1 MSLKLLSAALLAGA
15 STFALLPGAA
25 AADGHVPASC
35 NRANNNIDKL
45 LDCVTVDGVRRH
57 QAAFQAAADAN
68 GGTRASGFEGYDESV
83 DYVVAQLEAAGYTPT
98 IQPFDYVIFI
108 ELAAATLSQ
117 TAPDVIDY
125 EYQTDFFTMSYSGST
140 GGLPVTA
147 PVTAVDLDLGVG
159 NASSSGCEA
168 DDFIGFPAGN
178 IALMQRGACTFAQ
191 KANNAEAAGAVGA
204 IIFNQG
210 NAEDGSRDVLF
221 GGTLSSD
228 FTADIPV
235 VSMTY
240 TLGAALSEVEGLELS
255 IGTST
260 LRTPFTTVNVLAE
273 SKWGDENNIVM
284 VGAHLD
290 SVTAGPG
297 IQDNGSGSAAILETA
312 IQLANTPTKNKLRF
326 AWWGAE
332 ESGLIGSTFY
342 VNDLINKFFDEGSEE
357 IFDIALYLNF
367 DMIGSPNHVFKIYD
381 GDDSDGVGAGPGPDG
396 SAAIEAF
403 FERFYDAEGQPYK
416 GTDFSGRSDYGPFID
431 LAGIPAGGLFTG
443 AEEIKTAE
451 EAAIWGGTAGA
462 QLDPCYHLA
471 CDTFEN
477 INLDAYEVN
486 ARAVAASTLYFAQN
500 TSEVNGGS
508 AKGNFKDADKALRR
522 YENGIMEQTGHV
534 FTK

>member
-68 GGTRASGFEGYDESV
+68 GGTRASGFQGYDDSV
-83 DYVVAQLEAAGYTPT
+83 DYVVAQLEAAGYTPE
-98 IQPFDYVIFI
+98 IQPFDYVIFL
-108 ELAAATLSQ
+108 ELAAATLEQ
-117 TAPDVIDY
+117 TAPDAVPY
-125 EYQTDFFTMSYSGST
+125 EYLTDFFTMTYSGST
-140 GGLPVTA
+140 GGVPVTA
-147 PVTAVDLDLGVG
+147 PVTAVDLDLGEG
-159 NASSSGCEA
+159 NASTSGCEA
-168 DDFIGFPAGN
+168 EDFAAFPAGN
-178 IALMQRGACTFAQ
+178 IALLQRGACSFQQ
-191 KANNAEAAGAVGA
+191 KAENAEAAGAVGV

-210 NAEDGSRDVLF
+210 NAPGRDVLF
-221 GGTLSSD
+221 GGTLS
-228 FTADIPV
+228 ADYTGDLPV

-240 TLGAALSEVEGLELS
+240 DLGVALSEIEGLELAF
-255 IGTST
+255 GTST
-260 LRTPFTTVNVLAE
+260 LRTPQTTVNIIAE
-273 SKWGDENNIVM
+273 TKFGDANNVVM

-312 IQLANTPTKNKLRF
+312 IMLAKTPTKNKLRF

-342 VNDLINKFFDEGSEE
+342 VNDLINRFFDEGDEA
-357 IFDIALYLNF
+357 IFDIAMYLNF
-367 DMIGSPNHVFKIYD
+367 DMIGSPNYVFKIYD

-403 FERFYDAEGQPYK
+403 FERFYEAEGEPYK

-443 AEEIKTAE
+443 AEEIKTEE
-451 EAAIWGGTAGA
+451 EAAIWGGTAGD
-462 QLDPCYHLA
+462 QLDPCYHIE
-471 CDTFEN
+471 CDTFDN
-477 INLDAYEVN
+477 INLHAYAVN
-486 ARAVAASTLYFAQN
+486 SRAVAASTLYFAQN
-500 TSEVNGGS
+500 TSEVNGGE